1 MQPGSEAEDVPGRSD
16 LVNVFQ
22 SLDRPMP
29 ATAVRAVTPERERRT
44 TRPDCATVYLPAP
57 SPEMQYF
64 ARCFAYAYIAPAG
77 AACKA
82 DPEPFIRRAIHGVV
96 PRALFELL
104 GPGHG
109 ADRTVRFRSPD
120 DREAA
125 MEKQP
130 FALDGASVRLVRE
143 GETSNV
149 RRVRLDCV
157 AHVALLRYP
166 KEQRNLEDIR
176 RNCTSF
182 GHLLDVDAACYDAP
196 DLSPVRVVVNMEH
209 PREIPR
215 EVRIRYSSDLRFRHV
230 LPVQILRIWD
240 MCPSTLLRRSSH
252 D

>member
-1 MQPGSEAEDVPGRSD
+1 
-16 LVNVFQ
+16 
-22 SLDRPMP
+22 
-29 ATAVRAVTPERERRT
+29 
-44 TRPDCATVYLPAP
+44 
-57 SPEMQYF
+57 MQYL
-64 ARCFAYAYIAPAG
+64 ARCFAYAYITPAG

-96 PRALFELL
+96 PPALFELL
-104 GPGHG
+104 GPSHG

-120 DREAA
+120 DRESA

-157 AHVALLRYP
+157 ALLRYP
-166 KEQRNLEDIR
+166 KSSGTWR
-176 RNCTSF
+176 TS
-182 GHLLDVDAACYDAP
+182 GGTAPASGTCYDAP
-196 DLSPVRVVVNMEH
+196 DLSPARVVVNMEH

-230 LPVQILRIWD
+230 VPPVQIQRIWD
-240 MCPSTLLRRSSH
+240 MSQYVPMYSASAVVP
-252 D
+252 

>member
-1 MQPGSEAEDVPGRSD
+1 
-16 LVNVFQ
+16 
-22 SLDRPMP
+22 
-29 ATAVRAVTPERERRT
+29 
-44 TRPDCATVYLPAP
+44 
-57 SPEMQYF
+57 MQYL
-64 ARCFAYAYIAPAG
+64 ARCFAYAYITPAG

-96 PRALFELL
+96 PPALFELL
-104 GPGHG
+104 GPSHG

-120 DREAA
+120 DRESA

-157 AHVALLRYP
+157 ALLRYP

-182 GHLLDVDAACYDAP
+182 GHLLRRARSVPGPRRRQHGAPSGDSTRDADQVFLRFKVSPRRAAGADP
-196 DLSPVRVVVNMEH
+196 EDLGHVPVRA
-209 PREIPR
+209 
-215 EVRIRYSSDLRFRHV
+215 HV
-230 LPVQILRIWD
+230 LCFGGRPMI
-240 MCPSTLLRRSSH
+240 
-252 D
+252 